1 MAPIRHFKKIAPEEI
16 SEALKWF
23 ERQQLSTQW
32 YLSRDEQLA
41 LLGNIE
47 PHLYQCWLAEIAR
60 GQIPAL
66 PNEVITRLEILL
78 GAKKS
83 LDIVA
88 PDNRP
93 DLAISWFNT
102 PNNNPIFQ
110 GKSIK
115 HYLLDNNN
123 LDAFRS
129 LEAYLVDA
137 VVGLM
142 SGVYI

>member
-1 MAPIRHFKKIAPEEI
+1 MAPVRHFKKISSEEI
-16 SEALKWF
+16 PDALKWF
-23 ERQQLSTQW
+23 ERQQLDTQW
-32 YLSRDEQLA
+32 HLSRNEQLA

-47 PHLYQCWLAEIAR
+47 PHLYQSWLADIER
-60 GQIPAL
+60 GEIPAL

-83 LDIVA
+83 LDIIA

-93 DLAISWFNT
+93 DLAVSWFNT

>member
-1 MAPIRHFKKIAPEEI
+1 MSQVRHFKKIAHEEI
-16 SEALKWF
+16 PTALEWF
-23 ERQQLSTQW
+23 ERQKLKTQW
-32 YLSRDEQLA
+32 HLSYIEQLA

-47 PHLYQCWLAEIAR
+47 LQSYQSWLADIER

-66 PNEVITRLEILL
+66 PNDVIARLEILL
-78 GAKKS
+78 GTKKS
-83 LDIVA
+83 LNILA

-102 PNNNPIFQ
+102 PNNNPLFR
-110 GKSIK
+110 GKTIK

-137 VVGLM
+137 VVSLM
-142 SGVYI
+142 SGVYT